1 MVLLD
6 VVDRLLLMLS
16 NYLVAVHGIHEIKL

>member
-16 NYLVAVHGIHEIKL
+16 NYLVAVHGIREIKL